1 MKNIIE
7 NVNKQVCYHFEDYE
21 KKKLPEPK
29 KAESKVFSLQN
40 EEDEK
45 QKQQEEANKIKGTRR
60 LKSMITEEYKELTGT
75 KKIEGR
81 NSSLG
86 NNVFHMRPNQIL
98 RSLHQKTYFKA
109 C

>member
-45 QKQQEEANKIKGTRR
+45 QKQQEEANKIKGT
-60 LKSMITEEYKELTGT
+60 
-75 KKIEGR
+75 
-81 NSSLG
+81 
-86 NNVFHMRPNQIL
+86 
-98 RSLHQKTYFKA
+98 
-109 C
+109 